1 MPFCSVLC
9 AFWKK
14 EGKELEKNDTAKM
27 YFMRK
32 PIKDLIYFRLCFW
45 RNSFINIC
53 LKNFVLK

>member
-14 EGKELEKNDTAKM
+14 EGKELEKNDTTKM

-32 PIKDLIYFRLCFW
+32 PIKDLIYLLQIVF
-45 RNSFINIC
+45 
-53 LKNFVLK
+53 LKEFFY